1 MRLKVSVKQEK
12 FKKQT
17 PASFIKENGIKL
29 QQLELEKP
37 SYNYRITINKEK

>member
-1 MRLKVSVKQEK
+1 MNFDELSIKELR
-12 FKKQT
+12 
-17 PASFIKENGIKL
+17 AYAKENGIKL